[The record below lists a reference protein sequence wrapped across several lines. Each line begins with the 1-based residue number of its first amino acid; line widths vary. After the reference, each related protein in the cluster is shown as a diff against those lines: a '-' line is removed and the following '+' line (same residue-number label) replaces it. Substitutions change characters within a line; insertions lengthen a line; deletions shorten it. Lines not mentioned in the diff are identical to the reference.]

1 MWFPV
6 EVIKRYISTISP
18 NNGLQQNNSPEGGK
32 IPFKAIYISF
42 TFQSK
47 NTKEI
52 LTACFVPMSAIGS
65 NIFNYHVHSLS
76 FFCTVYSYRYLFMYD
91 VLCFEGIIS
100 QPRDV
105 VVINNVAYSLPL
117 HAFNRLFICLCWMH
131 PKSALPCY
139 SWLFVR
145 LIWWLFSAK
154 TLKNNVSD
162 KESAV
167 KRTRSA
173 IKHFSQVRK
182 IHIHSSGTLAL
193 QTKSL
198 QLKICSGF

>member
-1 MWFPV
+1 MRQTKCGFQQK
-6 EVIKRYISTISP
+6 VIKRYISTISP
-18 NNGLQQNNSPEGGK
+18 NNGLQQNNSPEGEK

-65 NIFNYHVHSLS
+65 NVFNYHVHSMS
-76 FFCTVYSYRYLFMYD
+76 FFCTIFIWIFVYVRRFM
-91 VLCFEGIIS
+91 LWEGIIS

-117 HAFNRLFICLCWMH
+117 HDFNRLFICLCWMH
-131 PKSALPCY
+131 PKSALSCY
-139 SWLFVR
+139 SLLFVR

-154 TLKNNVSD
+154 TLKNNVSGSKNQQLNAHD
-162 KESAV
+162 PRLNISVRYLRYISIRAA
-167 KRTRSA
+167 RQRS
-173 IKHFSQVRK
+173 K
-182 IHIHSSGTLAL
+182 
-193 QTKSL
+193 
-198 QLKICSGF
+198 LKVCS